1 MFHVPKSTNQVMH
14 FRNCK
19 KGRMRI
25 MRSMYCIEPL
35 GRYILSAWLGGQVTS
50 PRDKEGYPGITIN
63 PKLTIS
69 GVA

>member
-1 MFHVPKSTNQVMH
+1 MFPDPLACGYGLTTLMYIV
-14 FRNCK
+14 RLCIL
-19 KGRMRI
+19 RA
-25 MRSMYCIEPL
+25 MYCIEPL
-35 GRYILSAWLGGQVTS
+35 GRIYRSTWLGGQVAS

>member
-1 MFHVPKSTNQVMH
+1 MVDSFYVVVGLVSTYES
-14 FRNCK
+14 
-19 KGRMRI
+19 RMRI
-25 MRSMYCIEPL
+25 MWSMYYLSPL
-35 GRYILSAWLGGQVTS
+35 GGIYKSTWLGGQVAS

>member
-1 MFHVPKSTNQVMH
+1 MLLNFVNLLSCP
-14 FRNCK
+14 CK

-25 MRSMYCIEPL
+25 IWSMYCIEPL
-35 GRYILSAWLGGQVTS
+35 GRIYSTWLGGQVAS

>member
-1 MFHVPKSTNQVMH
+1 
-14 FRNCK
+14 
-19 KGRMRI
+19 MRGI
-25 MRSMYCIEPL
+25 YCIEPL
-35 GRYILSAWLGGQVTS
+35 VRIYMSIWLGEQVTS